1 MRWGW
6 IWGYSNIYQM
16 GRERGF
22 HEGLRRKGQG
32 SRMETPRV
40 YSKADK
46 DIWQIILGV
55 PGVEA
60 ASGWEVSCYISSEV
74 GPSLPEEI
82 SLASPLFPPADSLCH
97 RAGWQAPEISDRRNL
112 FFKSKV
118 SGRQMLS
125 NPKRKVSR
133 SGCLTLL
140 LPPAE
145 FWKRIYIFWEV
156 LCETPSGSEKIHPFV
171 IWRLGGTWN
180 LESTVLSIWWEW
192 ECEIQAVRQSAGIGK
207 ASENL
212 PLSPLPIGS
221 ITAGVFLTVKLYLPP
236 PALQEMCWPWC
247 G

>member
-1 MRWGW
+1 
-6 IWGYSNIYQM
+6 M

-55 PGVEA
+55 PGLEA
-60 ASGWEVSCYISSEV
+60 ASRWEVSCYISSEV

-140 LPPAE
+140 LPPAG
-145 FWKRIYIFWEV
+145 FWKRIYISWEV

-171 IWRLGGTWN
+171 IWGLGGAWN
-180 LESTVLSIWWEW
+180 LESTVLSIWW
-192 ECEIQAVRQSAGIGK
+192 VRVWNTGGETKCSHREGK
-207 ASENL
+207 RKPTTL
-212 PLSPLPIGS
+212 PFTNWLHHSWGFPDSHPLP
-221 ITAGVFLTVKLYLPP
+221 PP